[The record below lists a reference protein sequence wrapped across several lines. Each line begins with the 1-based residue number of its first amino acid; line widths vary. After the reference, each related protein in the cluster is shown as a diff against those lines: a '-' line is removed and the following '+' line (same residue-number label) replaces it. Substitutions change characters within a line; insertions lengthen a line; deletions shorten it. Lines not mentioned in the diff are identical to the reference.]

1 MELEDILCNQCADLV
16 THAKFEPALIH
27 LFQHRRAGEWIP
39 VVELYRIAGAATD
52 EIKPEVAATWL
63 TSPSGQPGYAVVYFC
78 DDELQ
83 WTLTAYYNVDRLLQ
97 SATPT
102 AAGSNPVR

>member
-16 THAKFEPALIH
+16 ELAKFEPALIH
-27 LFQHRRAGEWIP
+27 LFQNRLAGEWVP
-39 VVELYRIAGAATD
+39 VAELYRIAGASPD
-52 EIKPEVAATWL
+52 SIRPETAATWL
-63 TSPSGQPGYAVVYFC
+63 SSPTNQPGYVVILFC

-83 WTLTAYYNVDRLLQ
+83 WSMTAYYNADRLLQ
-97 SATPT
+97 AATPA